1 MGVKLLGKIKIH
13 EIAKKVGLTSKE
25 VIEKAKELGIA
36 VTSHLSTVE
45 DEQAVRLE
53 QALSNDKIKN
63 VGKKEKKV
71 KEKEIEINGEKI
83 KIALKLPKEE
93 IEDNNIKIYLD
104 DTIDLTKTIK
114 EVKEETNNEQE
125 K

>member
-53 QALSNDKIKN
+53 QALSNDKI
-63 VGKKEKKV
+63 
-71 KEKEIEINGEKI
+71 
-83 KIALKLPKEE
+83 
-93 IEDNNIKIYLD
+93 NICSL
-104 DTIDLTKTIK
+104 LTFSLLFIFRHSPSLYFL
-114 EVKEETNNEQE
+114 
-125 K
+125 